1 MGAPESVTIMM
12 LLRTDNL
19 MTLQTVILENFVG
32 PGLFCAQTA
41 EANAEVGLVALDVGV
56 TPGSRQASNTV
67 SPFRLW
73 RMGIGPPSQ
82 GQPVVAIFLPRFFYA
97 ARRSYR

>member
-1 MGAPESVTIMM
+1 MPRFGCHHRFISI
-12 LLRTDNL
+12 
-19 MTLQTVILENFVG
+19 VILENFVG

-56 TPGSRQASNTV
+56 TPGSRQASKHGFAV
-67 SPFRLW
+67 PSLAH
-73 RMGIGPPSQ
+73 GHLPPSQ